1 MSVRW
6 LLVLLVAVGAPQVA
20 HGQDE
25 LFQQGNQFYQA
36 EDWSEAISAYENLLA
51 AGFGGADLYYNL
63 GNAYFKKGELGRSI
77 LNWERAAAIQPGE
90 PDLRANLDL
99 AGSLTI
105 DVIEP
110 LPEFWLLGVW
120 SWWLHLIPYTALV
133 LFVGGS
139 WLLLAGGSITR
150 ILGRSDGSSR
160 WGTRAASVG
169 AVVLVLAGAN
179 LVVRELG
186 LGQADRGVILLE
198 AVQVRSAPSEDE
210 DLTLFEIHEG
220 TRVRID
226 QRAGLWA
233 EIVLEDGKVG
243 WVPVE
248 AMEVI

>member
-51 AGFGGADLYYNL
+51 AGFEGADLYYNL

-110 LPEFWLLGVW
+110 LPEFWLLAT
-120 SWWLHLIPYTALV
+120 HRKTPQEEIQ
-133 LFVGGS
+133 GS
-139 WLLLAGGSITR
+139 KL
-150 ILGRSDGSSR
+150 
-160 WGTRAASVG
+160 
-169 AVVLVLAGAN
+169 
-179 LVVRELG
+179 
-186 LGQADRGVILLE
+186 
-198 AVQVRSAPSEDE
+198 PK
-210 DLTLFEIHEG
+210 F
-220 TRVRID
+220 
-226 QRAGLWA
+226 
-233 EIVLEDGKVG
+233 
-243 WVPVE
+243 
-248 AMEVI
+248 